1 MKTNYQQ
8 EVRAGA
14 AQTSRCGRCY
24 TVGEGRRR
32 LSKLNGMSETF
43 DKTMISPHVP
53 KQAGTPVGPSTRSI
67 WAWWYIEANFDASF
81 TIMSVSAISTY
92 YVLHTTD

>member
-14 AQTSRCGRCY
+14 AQTSRCGRCF

-32 LSKLNGMSETF
+32 PSKLNGISKTF
-43 DKTMISPHVP
+43 DKTMTSPYVL
-53 KQAGTPVGPSTRSI
+53 KQAGTLVGPSVHSI
-67 WAWWYIEANFDASF
+67 WAWWYIGANFDASF